1 MSKHKSRQ
9 SRSAGGYREYR
20 TISGRM
26 ARETCRFASRP
37 GLSEW
42 DSIPVA
48 MALHAR
54 YVRWERHQKVLLLP
68 CGHGALGVWLGQAHP
83 RIALSLADTHYVA
96 TQVAKANLDRM
107 PQGATVTVGLP
118 PAEARFDAVV
128 LLAPKGRA
136 LARLL
141 LWAGRDALAPGGSLY
156 VAGPKAGGIKS
167 VLADAEQLLGAPL
180 RSEYGGGGR
189 WAAYEPSEE
198 APLSEGFAVDGMRA
212 GSYCLW
218 QAEVGDLQHQMAT
231 RPGVFSWREL
241 DPASRLLLESL
252 QLDRAAQIADVGCG
266 YGIIGLHLAKRHPR
280 CQVTM
285 VDVDTLACECARQTL
300 GLNGVSNAK
309 VHLGDSLEGLGQG
322 YDVVVSNPPF
332 HAAYDVTLQMT
343 HHLIAEARVALV
355 PGGLLALVANRF
367 LPYDRA
373 MQRAFGNVTTLAET
387 SRFRVLQSIRR

>member
-1 MSKHKSRQ
+1 MS
-9 SRSAGGYREYR
+9 GGYREYK
-20 TISGRM
+20 TISGRI
-26 ARETCRFASRP
+26 ARETCRFSSRP

-42 DSIPVA
+42 DGIPVA
-48 MALHAR
+48 MDLHAR
-54 YVRWERHQKVLLLP
+54 HVRWERHQRVLLLP
-68 CGHGALGVWLGQAHP
+68 CGHGALGVWVGQSFP
-83 RIALSLADTHYVA
+83 RIALLLADTHYVA
-96 TQVAKANLDRM
+96 TLVARANLDKM
-107 PQGATVTVGLP
+107 PPGTRVTVGLP
-118 PAEARFDAVV
+118 QADERFDAVAIM
-128 LLAPKGRA
+128 APKGRA
-136 LARLL
+136 LARMLL
-141 LWAGRDALAPGGSLY
+141 LAACQALALDGRIY

-167 VLADAEQLLGAPL
+167 VLADAEQLLGPPL

-189 WAAYEPSEE
+189 WAAFGRGEDGPLPE
-198 APLSEGFAVDGMRA
+198 AFAVDGIRPN
-212 GSYCLW
+212 SYCRW
-218 QAEVGDLQHQMAT
+218 EADVGDLVYQVAT

-241 DPASRLLLESL
+241 DPASRLLLNSL
-252 QLDRAAQIADVGCG
+252 ELYHPASVADVGCG
-266 YGIIGLHLAKRHPR
+266 YGIIGLHLAKSHPR

-387 SRFRVLQSIRR
+387 SHFRVLQSTRP